1 MTSYTELSLFSFA
14 SSVTVLLSTSHQ
26 QDIPVYIC
34 QKHTIPV
41 SVTVDRL
48 RLSVTVDRLRISVR
62 MKAVAGMSIYVGIQ
76 TKLRVAYQFKT
87 AAHYPY
93 SSTVHTPLLSVTA
106 QQGVRR
112 LPSCAK
118 LLCSYNVHSLKIVH
132 PNGEILP
139 NMEIEHNL
147 TLQEAQRGN
156 FTRGCPCQ

>member
-41 SVTVDRL
+41 SVTVDRLRLSVTVDRL

-93 SSTVHTPLLSVTA
+93 SSTVHTPLLLVTA
-106 QQGVRR
+106 Q
-112 LPSCAK
+112 
-118 LLCSYNVHSLKIVH
+118 
-132 PNGEILP
+132 
-139 NMEIEHNL
+139 
-147 TLQEAQRGN
+147 
-156 FTRGCPCQ
+156 

>member
-1 MTSYTELSLFSFA
+1 M
-14 SSVTVLLSTSHQ
+14 
-26 QDIPVYIC
+26 YIC

-41 SVTVDRL
+41 SVTVDRLRLSVTVDRL

-93 SSTVHTPLLSVTA
+93 SNTVHTPLLSVTA

-118 LLCSYNVHSLKIVH
+118 LLCSYNVYGFLATPPS
-132 PNGEILP
+132 
-139 NMEIEHNL
+139 
-147 TLQEAQRGN
+147 RG
-156 FTRGCPCQ
+156 QLVLD